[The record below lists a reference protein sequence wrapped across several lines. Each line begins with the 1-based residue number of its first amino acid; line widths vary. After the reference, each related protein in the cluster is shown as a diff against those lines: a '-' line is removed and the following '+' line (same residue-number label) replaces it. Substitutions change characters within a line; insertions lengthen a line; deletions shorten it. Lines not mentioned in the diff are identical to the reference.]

1 MSCPHCGQPLPE
13 GLSSR
18 TCPHCGRDVNAPGS
32 PVMDDVADK
41 AQRAADSAGRAVQD
55 VLDDPRLRERL
66 PGGSLPLLGSG
77 LVVAAVVVP
86 VLPVIGGGLGLPWAA
101 LMLVGAGMLGAREW
115 LAAGRKLPDA
125 LVPAVKWAAHPAF
138 LPMFTALTVT
148 QAFLSLGLGVA
159 PLLWVLAAVVLG
171 FVQWKAFQASPLAE
185 PSLTRRPADVRLKRW
200 VFAGVAACAVGLLLP
215 WSSAWTGSLVP
226 TAHLQR
232 ERNITID
239 DNFAWDIQDHDTWK
253 FNTLVFP
260 SSAQGA
266 GTGRGRLGATGVV
279 LGLLALGVLGSV
291 RRAREALPS
300 VVPAVL
306 AGLITVWA
314 LTGLSSRPGPW
325 LFLLGILA
333 VDVAVA
339 REWLGP
345 RSAAPPG
352 QPPASA

>member
-13 GLSSR
+13 GRTSR
-18 TCPHCGRDVNAPGS
+18 TCPHCGGDLEAPGS
-32 PVMDDVADK
+32 PVMDEVADK
-41 AQRAADSAGRAVQD
+41 AQRAADTAGRAVQD

-77 LVVAAVVVP
+77 LVTAAVLVP
-86 VLPVIGGGLGLPWAA
+86 VLPFVSGGLGLPWAV

-115 LAAGRKLPDA
+115 VAAGRKLPDA
-125 LVPAVKWAAHPAF
+125 LEPVVKRAAHPAF

-171 FVQWKAFQASPLAE
+171 FVQWRAFKASPLAE
-185 PSLTRRPADVRLKRW
+185 PSLTWRPADVRLKRW

-215 WSSAWTGSLVP
+215 WSSAWSLVP

-239 DNFAWDIQDHDTWK
+239 DNFAWDIQDNDTWR
-253 FNTLVFP
+253 FNTLVLP
-260 SSAQGA
+260 SGQGA

-339 REWLGP
+339 REWLGH
-345 RSAAPPG
+345 RDAAPPTE
-352 QPPASA
+352 PPASA

>member
-13 GLSSR
+13 GQSSR
-18 TCPHCGRDVNAPGS
+18 TCPHCGGDVNAPKS
-32 PVMDDVADK
+32 PVMDEVADH

-77 LVVAAVVVP
+77 LVAAAVVAP
-86 VLPVIGGGLGLPWAA
+86 VLPFIGGGLGLPWSV

-115 LAAGRKLPDA
+115 VAAGRKLPDA
-125 LVPAVKWAAHPAF
+125 LVPVVKWAAHPAF

-159 PLLWVLAAVVLG
+159 PLLWVLAAVVLAS
-171 FVQWKAFQASPLAE
+171 VQWRAFKASSLAE
-185 PSLTRRPADVRLKRW
+185 PSLTKRPADVRLKRW

-215 WSSAWTGSLVP
+215 WSSAWSLVP

-239 DNFAWDIQDHDTWK
+239 NNFAWDIQDNDTWK
-253 FNTLVFP
+253 FNTLVLP
-260 SSAQGA
+260 SGQGA

-314 LTGLSSRPGPW
+314 LTGLSSKPGPW

-345 RSAAPPG
+345 RSAVPPTE
-352 QPPASA
+352 PPASA

>member
-13 GLSSR
+13 GHASR
-18 TCPHCGRDVNAPGS
+18 TCPHCGGDVNAPGS
-32 PVMDDVADK
+32 PVMNEVADQ
-41 AQRAADSAGRAVQD
+41 ARRSAGRAVQD

-66 PGGSLPLLGSG
+66 PGGSLPLLGAG
-77 LVVAAVVVP
+77 LVAAAAVVP
-86 VLPVIGGGLGLPWAA
+86 VLPFVGGGLGLPWAV

-115 LAAGRKLPDA
+115 VAAGRKLPDA

-171 FVQWKAFQASPLAE
+171 FVQWRAFQASPLAE

-215 WSSAWTGSLVP
+215 WSSAWSLVP

-232 ERNITID
+232 ERTITID
-239 DNFAWDIQDHDTWK
+239 DNFAWDIEDQHTWK
-253 FNTLVFP
+253 FNTLVLP
-260 SSAQGA
+260 AGQGA

-300 VVPAVL
+300 AVPAVL
-306 AGLITVWA
+306 AGLITVWG
-314 LTGLSSRPGPW
+314 LTGLSSKPGPW

-345 RSAAPPG
+345 RSAVPPTE
-352 QPPASA
+352 PPASA

>member
-1 MSCPHCGQPLPE
+1 
-13 GLSSR
+13 
-18 TCPHCGRDVNAPGS
+18 
-32 PVMDDVADK
+32 MDEVADK
-41 AQRAADSAGRAVQD
+41 AQKAADSAGRAVQD

-77 LVVAAVVVP
+77 LVAAAVLVP
-86 VLPVIGGGLGLPWAA
+86 VLPFFGGGLGLPWGV

-115 LAAGRKLPDA
+115 VAAGRKLPDA
-125 LVPAVKWAAHPAF
+125 LVPVVKWAAHPAF

-148 QAFLSLGLGVA
+148 QAFLSLALGVA

-171 FVQWKAFQASPLAE
+171 SVQWRAFKASSLAE

-226 TAHLQR
+226 TMRLQR

-239 DNFAWDIQDHDTWK
+239 DNFAWDIQDNDTWK

-260 SSAQGA
+260 SSTQGA

-339 REWLGP
+339 REWLGH
-345 RSAAPPG
+345 RDAAPPAE
-352 QPPASA
+352 PPASA

>member
-1 MSCPHCGQPLPE
+1 
-13 GLSSR
+13 
-18 TCPHCGRDVNAPGS
+18 
-32 PVMDDVADK
+32 MDEVADT
-41 AQRAADSAGRAVQD
+41 AQKAADSAGRAVQD

-77 LVVAAVVVP
+77 LVAAAVVVP
-86 VLPVIGGGLGLPWAA
+86 VLPFVAGGLGLPWSA

-115 LAAGRKLPDA
+115 VAAGRTLPPA
-125 LVPAVKWAAHPAF
+125 LVPVVKWAAHPAF

-159 PLLWVLAAVVLG
+159 PLLWLLAAVVLAS
-171 FVQWKAFQASPLAE
+171 VQWRAFKASSLAE
-185 PSLTRRPADVRLKRW
+185 LSLTRRPADVRLKRW

-215 WSSAWTGSLVP
+215 WSSAWSLVP

-239 DNFAWDIQDHDTWK
+239 DNFGWDIQDNDTWK
-253 FNTLVFP
+253 FNTLVLP
-260 SSAQGA
+260 AAGRGA

-345 RSAAPPG
+345 RSAAPPAE
-352 QPPASA
+352 PPASA

>member
-18 TCPHCGRDVNAPGS
+18 TCPHCGGDVNAPAS
-32 PVMDDVADK
+32 PVMDEVADT
-41 AQRAADSAGRAVQD
+41 ARRAADTAGRAVQD

-77 LVVAAVVVP
+77 LVAAAVLAP
-86 VLPVIGGGLGLPWAA
+86 VLPFVGGGLGLPWAA

-115 LAAGRKLPDA
+115 LAAGRRLPDA
-125 LVPAVKWAAHPAF
+125 LAPVVKCAAHPAF

-148 QAFLSLGLGVA
+148 QAFLCLGLGVA

-171 FVQWKAFQASPLAE
+171 FVQWRAFQASPMAQA
-185 PSLTRRPADVRLKRW
+185 SLPRRPADVRLKRW

-215 WSSAWTGSLVP
+215 WSSAWSLVP

-232 ERNITID
+232 ERNITLD
-239 DNFAWDIQDHDTWK
+239 NNFAWDIQDNDTWR
-253 FNTLVFP
+253 FNTLVLP
-260 SSAQGA
+260 SGPGA

-279 LGLLALGVLGSV
+279 LGLLALGVLGAV

-300 VVPAVL
+300 VAPAVL
-306 AGLITVWA
+306 AGLITLWA
-314 LTGLSSRPGPW
+314 LTGLSARPGPW

-339 REWLGP
+339 REWLGH
-345 RSAAPPG
+345 RDAAPPAE
-352 QPPASA
+352 PPASA